1 METLIAKKRNE
12 SQPLLK
18 KWSPFPPSP
27 AIIWIQQGNRVLWG
41 CVHIIV
47 SGYYRP
53 TDNFSLLF
61 TEPVVEA
68 KLHEARKMITNEKIE
83 LFNSIVGEML

>member
-1 METLIAKKRNE
+1 MKASHCSKNGVHFHLLLLLSGFNKVMGCCEDVSTL
-12 SQPLLK
+12 Q
-18 KWSPFPPSP
+18 F
-27 AIIWIQQGNRVLWG
+27 QVT
-41 CVHIIV
+41 
-47 SGYYRP
+47 

>member
-1 METLIAKKRNE
+1 MKASHCSKNGVLFHLLLQLSGFNKVIGCCGDVFTL
-12 SQPLLK
+12 SFQ
-18 KWSPFPPSP
+18 
-27 AIIWIQQGNRVLWG
+27 VT
-41 CVHIIV
+41 
-47 SGYYRP
+47 